1 MDTFVKYH
9 KGELVEKG
17 LHVWNSP
24 QGWVAIH
31 VSKFFSFYTHRQAWR
46 QFSDWPGKHALSSS
60 WLEQCFWFRAVTF
73 PESFAPKAWTGEICS
88 LRVSEEHV
96 VSYTLCPRWS
106 CGLFLSADDLCLL
119 FQGSHFYRW
128 CCCSAAQSYPTL
140 GGPVDCST
148 LGFPILH
155 YLWEFTQTH
164 VHWVGDAIQPSHPL
178 SPPCKEI

>member
-1 MDTFVKYH
+1 MFLNSSVSTLTGKLDGSFQTGPGSTLWVRPGLSNVSDLELWPSLSPSPPKPGQMRFV
-9 KGELVEKG
+9 LCV
-17 LHVWNSP
+17 
-24 QGWVAIH
+24 
-31 VSKFFSFYTHRQAWR
+31 
-46 QFSDWPGKHALSSS
+46 
-60 WLEQCFWFRAVTF
+60 
-73 PESFAPKAWTGEICS
+73 S
-88 LRVSEEHV
+88 LRST
-96 VSYTLCPRWS
+96 SCPTLCPRWS

-119 FQGSHFYRW
+119 FQGSHFYCW